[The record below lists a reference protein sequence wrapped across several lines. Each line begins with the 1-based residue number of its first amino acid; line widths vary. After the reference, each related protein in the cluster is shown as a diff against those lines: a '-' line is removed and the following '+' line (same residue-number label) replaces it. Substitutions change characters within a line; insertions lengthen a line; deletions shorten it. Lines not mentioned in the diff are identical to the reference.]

1 MLIWF
6 VYYIIFVSSNVLFW
20 LTLLCETRGVKT
32 RVLELISWGSTR
44 KQVSFRKKY
53 RKNSTK
59 MPNFIEKPRPIAQEF
74 IPSLYWY
81 NGKKY
86 LWKSV
91 GKWGKVVWEGSYYLY
106 HTLHKKWSFP
116 SKIYDVLNQN
126 IWWYTKN

>member
-6 VYYIIFVSSNVLFW
+6 VYYIIFVSSNLVFW
-20 LTLLCETRGVKT
+20 LTLLCEARGVKT

-59 MPNFIEKPRPIAQEF
+59 MPSFIEKPRPIAQEF

-91 GKWGKVVWEGSYYLY
+91 DKWGKVVWKGSYYPY